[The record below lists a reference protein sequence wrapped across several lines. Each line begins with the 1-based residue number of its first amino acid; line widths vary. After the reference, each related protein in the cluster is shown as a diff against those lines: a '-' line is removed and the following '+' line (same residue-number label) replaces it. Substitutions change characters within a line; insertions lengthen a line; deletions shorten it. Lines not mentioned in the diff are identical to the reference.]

1 MRSWL
6 IKLGLFVAVIEGL
19 GRVDFLVLLLLL
31 GLGIAAIVC
40 TDLLV
45 TSLSSR
51 AQ

>member
-1 MRSWL
+1 MRSLL
-6 IKLGLFVAVIEGL
+6 INVIVFFAVIEVL
-19 GRVDFLVLLLLL
+19 GRIDLITLLLAI

-40 TDLLV
+40 TDLFV

>member
-1 MRSWL
+1 MRSL
-6 IKLGLFVAVIEGL
+6 VIKLILFAAVIEGL
-19 GRVDFLVLLLLL
+19 GRVDLIVLLAGIALV
-31 GLGIAAIVC
+31 IAAIVC

>member
-1 MRSWL
+1 MRSLL
-6 IKLGLFVAVIEGL
+6 INIIVFFAIIEVL
-19 GRVDFLVLLLLL
+19 GRIDFITLLLAL